1 MYSKLLN
8 RNTNDMKLGQDL
20 LKRLS
25 VQMYSYK
32 NDNQIFSEILA
43 YAGYESSDIS
53 MNVYTNQEG
62 KFLLIQ
68 SKDGGLSSVNL
79 SVLRDINLG
88 KSSKQNIS
96 FMGAG
101 SRTAAAQWTKNSRVK
116 PAIFG
121 ICDNKNCIIYKC
133 DGDLGLQIVDYDGHY
148 YKDNKFPINQHN
160 TTYWIL
166 PWKVWNDAEKE
177 DEWVVTLRSH
187 LKFMYNSRLISGSLT
202 FNFFS
207 EGLQPKNNL
216 FQNPT
221 PLKLEGGKHI
231 STNEKLEFFSCMQ
244 HRSIEKISE
253 SMAYKG
259 DIFQSFTNWKVS
271 MKHTRVMT
279 KTGEYNN
286 RGNPGYSL
294 LITNQENNV
303 RLYYHAKKPGYY
315 THYSDLL
322 YDDNCNN
329 FGQSDDCDL
338 NEEFTFS
345 FEIMTVPGSNI
356 SARRKALNDEYK
368 FGNPGKDV
376 HGVRILM
383 KGKNGSNFVTKN
395 IIGMNRGLG
404 NKYGCI
410 INIELNSEQYK
421 KYAEPNINR
430 NNQWDCDKRIKK
442 MGDGLYDFICNGL
455 ANDFYSRLQKEEAKR
470 KAIIQTNKLIFA
482 ELLKVKKL
490 QNARE
495 FAESKIDSLVLLQ
508 SFGRLILANYRVEKI
523 KKQIR
528 LQKEEAKRKQL
539 LLEQQKERERKALE
553 KKKNDYHQRIKD
565 WIDEMESQK
574 GNLYIR
580 QTQSLID
587 TGIKYAGKP
596 IFWIG
601 RSSTDRRERRRDEYN
616 CKNPVPEEDRNEKH
630 HNYSCYDFKKSEDK
644 WKNHMN
650 KLGWN
655 YKDILKKKGKK
666 VTGEEWYAATFEEIE
681 EQLSKVIATAEKDYK
696 NLLADFKK
704 NLKNELDYH
713 PDN

>member
-1 MYSKLLN
+1 MYSKLVN

-32 NDNQIFSEILA
+32 NDNQIFCEILA

-53 MNVYTNQEG
+53 MNIYANEEG

-68 SKDGGLSSVNL
+68 SKDGGLSSINL

-101 SRTAAAQWTKNSRVK
+101 SRTAAAQWTKKSRVE

-133 DGDLGLQIVDYDGHY
+133 EGDLGLGIVDYDGHFF
-148 YKDNKFPINQHN
+148 KDSKFPVNQHN

-177 DEWVVTLRSH
+177 DEWVDTLRSH
-187 LKFMYNSRLISGSLT
+187 LKFMYNSRLTSGSLA
-202 FNFFS
+202 FNFFG
-207 EGLQPKNNL
+207 EGLQPKNSL

-221 PLKLEGGKHI
+221 PLKLEGGSDI
-231 STNEKLEFFSCMQ
+231 STNEKLEFFSCFQ
-244 HRSIEKISE
+244 NRSIEKINE
-253 SMAYKG
+253 PMAYKG

-271 MKHTRVMT
+271 MKHTRVKT
-279 KTGEYNN
+279 KFGDQNN
-286 RGNPGYSL
+286 RGHYGYSL

-303 RLYYHAKKPGYY
+303 QLYYHMRKPGYY
-315 THYSDLL
+315 THYSEFV
-322 YDDNCNN
+322 YDDTCSDFRQISSIN
-329 FGQSDDCDL
+329 F

-345 FEIMTVPGSNI
+345 FEIMTVPGNNI

-368 FGNPGKDV
+368 FGLPGKDV
-376 HGVRILM
+376 RGVRILM

-395 IIGMNRGLG
+395 IIGKNRGLG

-421 KYAEPNINR
+421 KYAKPNINR
-430 NNQWDCDKRIKK
+430 NNQWDCDERIKEI
-442 MGDGLYDFICNGL
+442 GNGLYDFICNGL
-455 ANDFYSRLQKEEAKR
+455 ASDFYSRLQKEEAKR
-470 KAIIQTNKLIFA
+470 KEEEKKKKDLELKLL
-482 ELLKVKKL
+482 EMQKLK
-490 QNARE
+490 NAWE
-495 FAESKIDSLVLLQ
+495 FAESKIDSLVVLQ

-523 KKQIR
+523 KEQIR
-528 LQKEEAKRKQL
+528 IQKEEDKRKQL

-565 WIDEMESQK
+565 WKDEQESQK

-601 RSSTDRRERRRDEYN
+601 RSLIDRREKRRDEYN

-666 VTGEEWYAATFEEIE
+666 VTGEEWYVATFEEIE
-681 EQLSKVIATAEKDYK
+681 EELLKVISTAEKDYK
-696 NLLADFKK
+696 DLLATFKK
-704 NLKNELDYH
+704 TLKKELDYY